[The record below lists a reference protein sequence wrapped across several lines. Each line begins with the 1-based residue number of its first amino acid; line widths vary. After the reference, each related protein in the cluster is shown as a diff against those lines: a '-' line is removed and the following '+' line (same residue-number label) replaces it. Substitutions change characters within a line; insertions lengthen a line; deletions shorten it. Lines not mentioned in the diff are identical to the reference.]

1 MKILFNR
8 DQTGSALFSLVPLR
22 IGSGVTFTL
31 HATLELESEESA
43 LLKRYNLTRAPLV
56 ISNPIEDI
64 KNSFRPALLL
74 GIVAFYL
81 LWFIFPFGTA
91 FGLGLL
97 VVLGMTVVYFKT
109 LREQI
114 MVNELL
120 HGGRKFRCDS
130 IVNLIQKEAYLEYIC
145 EFLRQLLESAKT
157 WDDREA
163 IPIMPLDRKAA
174 KQAVLEMLARE

>member
-1 MKILFNR
+1 MVVS
-8 DQTGSALFSLVPLR
+8 D
-22 IGSGVTFTL
+22 
-31 HATLELESEESA
+31 
-43 LLKRYNLTRAPLV
+43 
-56 ISNPIEDI
+56 PIEDI

-74 GIVAFYL
+74 GILSFFVFWIVAEFS
-81 LWFIFPFGTA
+81 TA
-91 FGLGLL
+91 LILAFF
-97 VVLGMTVVYFKT
+97 VTLGMTAVYFKT

-114 MVNELL
+114 IVSELL

-130 IVNLIQKEAYLEYIC
+130 IVNLIQKEAYLEFIC

-174 KQAVLEMLARE
+174 KQAVLEVIARR

>member
-1 MKILFNR
+1 M
-8 DQTGSALFSLVPLR
+8 FSLVPLR

-31 HATLELESEESA
+31 HAMLELDQEEEA
-43 LLKRYNLTRAPLV
+43 LLQKYNLTKAPLV
-56 ISNPIEDI
+56 VSDPIEDI

-74 GIVAFYL
+74 GILSFFVFWIVAEFS
-81 LWFIFPFGTA
+81 TA
-91 FGLGLL
+91 LILAFF
-97 VVLGMTVVYFKT
+97 VTLGMTAVYFKT

-114 MVNELL
+114 IVSELL

-130 IVNLIQKEAYLEYIC
+130 IVNLIQKEAYLEFIC

-174 KQAVLEMLARE
+174 KQAVLEVIARR